1 VSISACS
8 YYGELE
14 PLLAVYTGSAVGS
27 LTPVAAG
34 GEEAPGYC
42 RNPGSEAQ
50 FDAVAGT
57 TYAIAVDGRGGSVGG
72 FQLILEGVA
81 PNDDFGRALSL
92 GGGLPA
98 RNYFFSNRFATKQ
111 AGEPQHAGDAG
122 GASIWFKW
130 TAPVSADVSVDT
142 CGSGFDTL
150 LAIYSGAAIGSL
162 APVASNDDGGG
173 KCSPQ
178 SKLVFAALANTTYRI
193 AVDGK
198 GGAQGAIQLNVEARP
213 ANDDFAAA
221 EETPATLGWYGN
233 GTTRLA
239 TKQAGEPDHGGDP
252 GGHSVWYSW
261 TPSKSAAVELDV
273 CASGFDPVL
282 GVYTGSTLAGLTAVA
297 TSDAGTGQCDEGR
310 SFGFEAVAGST
321 YRIAVDGA
329 AGDDG
334 YFELHLRPA
343 IEHPR
348 SLSVSSAGPG
358 SVVSSPDA
366 IACSSLCDYDF
377 EVGESVSLNA
387 EPAPGS
393 SFAGWSG
400 AGCSGTG
407 PCQVTLNTD
416 TAVVANFTSTP
427 TGGEGAAGGAT
438 VPPAPVPAP
447 TPKPLR
453 CKPGFRKI
461 RVHGKARC
469 VKKKPRRHRK
479 GRQVR

>member
-1 VSISACS
+1 MAVSACS
-8 YYGELE
+8 YWGDLE
-14 PLLAVYTGSAVGS
+14 PLLAVYTGSTLGS

-34 GEEAPGYC
+34 GDEAPGWC

-57 TYAIAVDGRGGSVGG
+57 TYEIAVDGRGGSAGG

-98 RNYFFSNRFATKQ
+98 RNFFFSNRFATKQ
-111 AGEPQHAGDAG
+111 AGEPDHAGDAG
-122 GASIWFKW
+122 GASLWFKW

-150 LAIYSGAAIGSL
+150 LAVYSGSALNAL
-162 APVASNDDGGG
+162 APIASNDDGGG

-178 SKLVFAALANTTYRI
+178 SKLVFAAVANTTYRI

-198 GGAQGAIQLNVEARP
+198 GDAQGPIQLNVEAKP

-221 EETPATLGWYGN
+221 EKTPAALGWYWT

-239 TKQAGEPDHGGDP
+239 TKEAGEPNHGGDP

-273 CASGFDPVL
+273 CAAGFDPVL
-282 GVYTGSTLAGLTAVA
+282 GVYTGSALGTLTAVA
-297 TSDAGTGQCDEGR
+297 TGDAGAGQCDEGR
-310 SFGFEAVAGST
+310 SFGFEAVAGTT

-348 SLSVSSAGPG
+348 SLSVSSAGAG
-358 SVVSSPDA
+358 SITSG
-366 IACSSLCDYDF
+366 CRRGRLC
-377 EVGESVSLNA
+377 LA
-387 EPAPGS
+387 L
-393 SFAGWSG
+393 
-400 AGCSGTG
+400 
-407 PCQVTLNTD
+407 QL
-416 TAVVANFTSTP
+416 
-427 TGGEGAAGGAT
+427 
-438 VPPAPVPAP
+438 
-447 TPKPLR
+447 
-453 CKPGFRKI
+453 
-461 RVHGKARC
+461 
-469 VKKKPRRHRK
+469 
-479 GRQVR
+479 